1 MRRRSAALAVVCL
14 FTGACSAGP
23 GADPAPAGWTVLVY
37 SMADTD
43 LEPFLLADLAEIG
56 EVSPTG
62 DLAVTVLAD
71 RATGYTDEPAL
82 GLGDWEGGKVLQ
94 FTAEGVEVVEEL
106 GLVNTGDPDVLRRFV
121 ADGLAAHPAEHTAV
135 ILTDHGAAWSGVGGD
150 ESAGADLLT
159 LGEMQDAVA
168 GGLADAGV
176 DRLDLL
182 GFDACLMATYETAST
197 FAGVADRM
205 LASQELEPGHGW
217 DYRVLQML
225 ADDPAT
231 TVDDLGR
238 AVLDGFDAQAREEG
252 TEADITLS
260 LVDLTRMAA
269 VDDAMDAFSGAL
281 TERVVALAPVVG
293 AERATTLGFG
303 RSPDPVEDTH
313 MADLGI
319 LASQIGVEALDVS
332 DEADALVR
340 AINDAVVDR
349 VEGQATRGATGL
361 SIYFP
366 PQAEYFDVGYAE
378 VPGAGSWAG
387 FLSGFYAAGEDVPA
401 GQQPRFLDEGSAVV
415 DGDGLT
421 LVGTLDPAT
430 AGAVSEA
437 VISFGVVGE
446 DGGVTFLGEEP
457 ATVADDGS
465 GQALG
470 VYDLTTLT
478 ISDGEDTA
486 QAYLTL
492 TAGADGVSTIDV
504 PMAYYAPGDLEGG
517 TYQDVLLALT
527 VDAAGDVV
535 NETYYA
541 YDEELGTYGELTAD
555 PAGIV
560 VPEVLAVGP
569 DGEQTWTP
577 TTDVGLYADLP
588 ALQYELTPVPSG
600 STLYAELTVTDFA
613 GNTDT
618 VSATVDVP

>member
-106 GLVNTGDPDVLRRFV
+106 GEVNTGDPDVLRRFV

-401 GQQPRFLDEGSAVV
+401 GQHPRFLDEGSAVV

-437 VISFGVVGE
+437 VISFGVVGD

-555 PAGIV
+555 PAGII